1 MCVLFVCSFTPAF
14 WWSLIS
20 LSLSLSLKSQSW
32 MQCALKSEKSAI
44 QGSSPFKRRSA
55 LKRIYGGNLKILV
68 FLICIFLSFLVHNV
82 VCTYTQCLLYI
93 CTHFYG
99 RLNSSGLMTLEFL
112 PEDHISHLVFL
123 ITTQMSL
130 FKQQK
135 LFVTTRLRL
144 YELHI
149 WPNYVVD
156 IFSRVLLLS
165 NVGYVHSF
173 AFG

>member
-1 MCVLFVCSFTPAF
+1 MEA
-14 WWSLIS
+14 I
-20 LSLSLSLKSQSW
+20 LKS
-32 MQCALKSEKSAI
+32 L
-44 QGSSPFKRRSA
+44 F
-55 LKRIYGGNLKILV
+55 
-68 FLICIFLSFLVHNV
+68 FLFAFFLAFLVHNV
-82 VCTYTQCLLYI
+82 VCTCTQCLLYI

-173 AFG
+173 AFGYCTQLPSYFNFCGQNNLQKLMLFPFLKLPASVRN